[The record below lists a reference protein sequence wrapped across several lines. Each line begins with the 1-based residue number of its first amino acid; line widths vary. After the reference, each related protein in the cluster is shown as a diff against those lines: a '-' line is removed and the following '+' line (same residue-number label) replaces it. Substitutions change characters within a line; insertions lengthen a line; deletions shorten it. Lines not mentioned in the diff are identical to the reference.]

1 LNFENKELKEMDF
14 LTVAIESA
22 KEAGRFLKLNLGKVK
37 NIESKKEEIN
47 LVTEIDKGSEKKIID
62 FLKSRFPNHSILA
75 EESGETNPGS
85 DFKWIIDP
93 LDGTTNYTHSFP
105 VFCVSIALEFKGE
118 VILGVVYDPNLDE
131 LFYAEKGKGA
141 FLNGKRISVSKTD
154 KLIKSMLATGFPYN
168 VKENPDNCIEHF
180 VNFLMEAQAIRRL
193 GSAALD
199 LVYVACGRLDGFW
212 EVNLNPWD
220 TAAGKIIVEEAGGKV
235 TDFYGNDFNIYTK
248 GIVASNGLI
257 HEQMLEVI
265 KKGLKT
271 R

>member
-1 LNFENKELKEMDF
+1 MDF

-75 EESGETNPGS
+75 EESGETNLGS

-180 VNFLMEAQAIRRL
+180 VNFLMEVQAIRRL

>member
-1 LNFENKELKEMDF
+1 MDF

-75 EESGETNPGS
+75 EESGETNLGS

>member
-1 LNFENKELKEMDF
+1 MDY
-14 LTVAIESA
+14 LTTAIEAA
-22 KEAGRFLKLNLGKVK
+22 KEAGKFLKMNLGKVK
-37 NIESKKEEIN
+37 NIERKKEEIN
-47 LVTEIDKGSEKKIID
+47 LVTEIDKGSEKKIIEHI
-62 FLKSRFPNHSILA
+62 KNKFPNHSILA
-75 EESGETNPGS
+75 EESGETS
-85 DFKWIIDP
+85 KTSEYKWIIDP

-105 VFCVSIALEFKGE
+105 VFCVSIALEYKGE

-141 FLNGKRISVSKTD
+141 FLNGKKISVSKTD

-220 TAAGKIIVEEAGGKV
+220 VAAGKIIIEEAGGKI
-235 TDFYGNDFNIYTK
+235 TDFYGNKFNIYTK
-248 GIVASNGLI
+248 GVVASNGLI
-257 HEQMLEVI
+257 HQQMLEVI
-265 KKGLKT
+265 KKGLDKNEGK
-271 R
+271 

>member
-1 LNFENKELKEMDF
+1 MDF

-75 EESGETNPGS
+75 EESGETNSGS

-248 GIVASNGLI
+248 GIIASNGLI